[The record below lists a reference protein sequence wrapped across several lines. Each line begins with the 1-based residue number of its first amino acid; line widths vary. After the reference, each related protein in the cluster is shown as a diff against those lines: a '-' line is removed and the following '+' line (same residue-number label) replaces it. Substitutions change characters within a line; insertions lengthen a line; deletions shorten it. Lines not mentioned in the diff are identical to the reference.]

1 METIGAIIAGVL
13 TKTGHGLI
21 LPYVIG
27 QYLGIDSQSKA
38 LRSRKKELFSI
49 DKENVIEVAK
59 LHKNQPL
66 FSLPAQLANS
76 LSYSL
81 ITVFVTNLFG
91 LATVGYYAISVKLLG
106 LPLALI
112 SGNISKVFVERAS
125 VEYKQTGGYRYAFY
139 KTLWILLSIS
149 IPMVIILY
157 IVSPTLCEWF
167 LGKGWGVSGD
177 YIRILAPMFGVRFV
191 TSALS
196 PALIIVNKQKFEF
209 LLQLLF
215 LLFNL
220 ASYIVAKVFNLD
232 IAGFLIIVNLLFSFA
247 YALYLFMVFRYS
259 NPKNNA

>member
-1 METIGAIIAGVL
+1 
-13 TKTGHGLI
+13 
-21 LPYVIG
+21 
-27 QYLGIDSQSKA
+27 
-38 LRSRKKELFSI
+38 
-49 DKENVIEVAK
+49 
-59 LHKNQPL
+59 
-66 FSLPAQLANS
+66 
-76 LSYSL
+76 
-81 ITVFVTNLFG
+81 
-91 LATVGYYAISVKLLG
+91 
-106 LPLALI
+106 
-112 SGNISKVFVERAS
+112 
-125 VEYKQTGGYRYAFY
+125 
-139 KTLWILLSIS
+139 
-149 IPMVIILY
+149 MVIILY

-259 NPKNNA
+259 NPKNNAWFIYLIILCKLPLQTLPQPPETARGGEGKKPTTLAGINWDKHIYLHWICNSTL